1 MEYLLFIVAIMLT
14 IVYYIEKKKI
24 VFLHVKVSISIKT
37 KDRKKNV
44 YMLPWIIKTIV
55 DIICKVL
62 EIMQM
67 FA

>member
-1 MEYLLFIVAIMLT
+1 MEYFLFMVAIMLT
-14 IVYYIEKKKI
+14 IVYYVEKKKI

-37 KDRKKNV
+37 KDLKKNV
-44 YMLPWIIKTIV
+44 YMLPLIIKTIV
-55 DIICKVL
+55 DIVGKVL

>member
-1 MEYLLFIVAIMLT
+1 MEYFLFMVAIMLT
-14 IVYYIEKKKI
+14 IVYYVEKKKF

-37 KDRKKNV
+37 KVFKKNV
-44 YMLPWIIKTIV
+44 YMLLLIKTIV
-55 DIICKVL
+55 DIIGKVL

>member
-1 MEYLLFIVAIMLT
+1 MEYFLFMVAIMLT
-14 IVYYIEKKKI
+14 IVYYVEKKKF

-37 KDRKKNV
+37 KDIKKNV

-55 DIICKVL
+55 DIVGKVL

>member
-37 KDRKKNV
+37 KDLKKNV